1 MNDAE
6 VRLKVDIDGDKATSS
21 LQNIGKVGAKI
32 GKAVAVG
39 ATVAGTALIGLVGKS
54 VQMAG
59 ELEQQIGG
67 SEAVFG
73 EFATQVQDKS
83 KTAFASAGLSANDY
97 LATINKMGALM
108 QGSGIEQEKAMNL
121 SSEAMQRAAD
131 VASIMGVDVNFAME
145 SIAGAAKGNFT
156 MMDNLGVGMDET
168 ALASYALEKGIKKTY
183 STMSKG
189 EKVELAMQMFLEKS
203 AYATGN
209 YTKENKTFAGSLA
222 TMKAAFTN
230 FMSGA
235 GKIDDFID
243 SIVSFGSILITKI
256 VEMAPKIISGIIQL
270 INQIVPML
278 PALINSILPTLINGI
293 IMVIQGL
300 MVALPQIVTT
310 VLPALIDGFIQLLN
324 MFIALLPSMLPQ
336 LLTALIEG
344 GLMLVTALAEQ
355 LPTMLPQII
364 DALLQLIPLLIK
376 NLPLFIEAGFKLMW
390 GLAKGLVL
398 SIPKVLSACW
408 DIIKQIGKTLAE
420 LAVKAWDIGVDLVKG
435 LWNGIKDKVEWL
447 YSKIKGFVKG
457 ALDKI
462 KSFFGISSPSKEF
475 AIIGRYN
482 IEGLEEGIKDE
493 EKNLNRTILTTMGN
507 GLDLANKMGLGGNIN
522 SKMGVGSYGGSMTI
536 VMQQPDII
544 MDGNKVGRATIPY
557 ITKTVKLSG
566 GNV

>member
-21 LQNIGKVGAKI
+21 LNKIGKVGAKI

-39 ATVAGTALIGLVGKS
+39 AAVAGTALVGLVGKS

-73 EFATQVQDKS
+73 DFATKVQDMS
-83 KTAFASAGLSANDY
+83 KTAFSSAGLSANDY

-108 QGSGIEQEKAMNL
+108 QGSGVEQEKAMDL
-121 SSEAMQRAAD
+121 SSQAMQRAAD

-145 SIAGAAKGNFT
+145 SIAGAAKGNYT
-156 MMDNLGVGMDET
+156 MMDNLGVAMNDT
-168 ALASYALEKGIKKTY
+168 ALESYALSKGLKKTY
-183 STMSKG
+183 SQMSKG
-189 EKVELAMQMFLEKS
+189 EQVQLAMEMFLEKS

-222 TMKAAFTN
+222 TMKASFTN

-235 GKIDDFID
+235 GKIEDFID
-243 SIVSFGSILITKI
+243 SVVAFGSILVTKI
-256 VEMAPKIISGIIQL
+256 VEMAPKIVSGIIKL
-270 INQIVPML
+270 INAIVPQL
-278 PALINSILPTLINGI
+278 PALINSILPTLISGI

-300 MVALPQIVTT
+300 MLALPQIVTT

-324 MFIALLPSMLPQ
+324 MFIALLPTMLPQ

-344 GLMLVTALAEQ
+344 GLMLVTALAEE

-364 DALLQLIPLLIK
+364 DALLQLIPLLIE
-376 NLPLFIEAGFKLMW
+376 NLPLFISAGLKLMW
-390 GLAKGLVL
+390 GLAKGLWS
-398 SIPKVLSACW
+398 SIPAVW
-408 DIIKQIGKTLAE
+408 DAGKGIVTALWRA
-420 LAVKAWDIGVDLVKG
+420 LKDIVGKAWDIGVDLIKG
-435 LWNGIKDKVEWL
+435 LWNGIKDKTEWL

-457 ALDKI
+457 ALEKI
-462 KSFFGISSPSKEF
+462 KSFFGIGSPSKEF

-482 IEGLEEGIKDE
+482 VEGLEKGFEDE
-493 EKNLNRTILTTMGN
+493 EKNLNRTILATMGS
-507 GLDLANKMGLGGNIN
+507 GLDLANKIGLGGNIN
-522 SKMGVGSYGGSMTI
+522 SSSIMGGSGNVTI
-536 VMQQPDII
+536 MLQQPDII